1 MNDNDTLKLLKETDK
16 GVQMAI
22 YSFDQLLDKVDNPA
36 LKKLLTESRNDHK
49 RLKNETANLL
59 KAMGSYEE
67 EPPAMAKGMAW
78 METSW
83 KTGMEDS
90 DRVAAGIIV
99 KGCNT
104 GIENLY
110 KYINEY
116 ADCEPAAAETAKKLI
131 SIEEQLGKSL
141 RIYL

>member
-22 YSFDQLLDKVDNPA
+22 YSFDQLLDKVDDPA

-78 METSW
+78 METNW
-83 KTGMEDS
+83 KMGMEYS
-90 DRVAAGIIV
+90 DRVVADIIT
-99 KGCNT
+99 KGCDM
-104 GIENLY
+104 GAKSLQ
-110 KYINEY
+110 KYINQY
-116 ADCEPAAAETAKKLI
+116 AGCDLAAADTAKKLI
-131 SIEEQLGKSL
+131 ALEENLSEDL
-141 RIYL
+141 RLYL